1 MEVFNMNTTSIK
13 VEGMTC
19 GHCKSSVEGALG
31 KLSGVSKAEVDLDA
45 NKVSVEYDEDQ
56 VNVDEMNEAIEEQ
69 GYDVV

>member
-1 MEVFNMNTTSIK
+1 MNTTSIK

>member
-1 MEVFNMNTTSIK
+1 MNTTSIK

-31 KLSGVSKAEVDLDA
+31 KLSGVSKAEVDLEA